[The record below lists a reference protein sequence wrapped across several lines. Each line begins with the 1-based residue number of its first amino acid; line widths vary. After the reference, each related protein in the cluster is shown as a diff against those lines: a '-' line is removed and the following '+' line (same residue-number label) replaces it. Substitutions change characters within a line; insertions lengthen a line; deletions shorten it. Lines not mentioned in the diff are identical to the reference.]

1 MLHFPTT
8 SSDQELLV
16 GKMSDST
23 VPSVLNT
30 EPDLEKSLLCYWDK
44 PELMKAKFF
53 SYLEGQMLWLA
64 LHSPLFLLKIS

>member
-1 MLHFPTT
+1 M
-8 SSDQELLV
+8 